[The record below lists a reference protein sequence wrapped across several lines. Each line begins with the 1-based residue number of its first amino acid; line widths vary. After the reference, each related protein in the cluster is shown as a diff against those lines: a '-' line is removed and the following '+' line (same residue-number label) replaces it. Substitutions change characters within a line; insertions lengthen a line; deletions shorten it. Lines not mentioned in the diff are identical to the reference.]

1 MDREAKI
8 IRTSVEAIIVNI
20 LLVVFKMFV
29 GFLSNSIAIILDAVN
44 NLTDALSSVIT
55 IIGTKLAGK
64 APDKEHPFGYG
75 RIEYMTSAIIG
86 AIIFFAGF
94 TALQE
99 SWEKIVNPTAAN
111 YTTVTIIIVAVGV
124 IVKFGFGRYVKR
136 IGENVN
142 SDSLIASGQDSVMDS
157 VLSFSTLIAA
167 FISIFFHISLE
178 GYLGVIIALFIIKAS
193 IDIIKDT
200 VDSMLGTRTDPEL
213 VKKIKEEVSAYEEV
227 HGVYDIVLHN
237 YGPNQSI
244 ATVHVEVDD
253 DMTAREIHGLTKQV
267 QGELYQKLGIVTT
280 LGIYASNNEDEESAA
295 IRGELEKIISEYPE
309 IIEMHGFYLEK
320 EKKFVSFD
328 LIFDLDCKDTVTIRE
343 EIKNRMAAKYPE
355 YAYFIILD
363 TDYTTSE
370 LIDN

>member
-142 SDSLIASGQDSVMDS
+142 SSGQDSVMDS

-213 VKKIKEEVSAYEEV
+213 VKKIKDEVSTYEEV

-280 LGIYASNNEDEESAA
+280 LGIYASNSEDEESAMRNLLLYA
-295 IRGELEKIISEYPE
+295 ANL
-309 IIEMHGFYLEK
+309 
-320 EKKFVSFD
+320 KKSSVNI
-328 LIFDLDCKDTVTIRE
+328 LKLLKCT
-343 EIKNRMAAKYPE
+343 A
-355 YAYFIILD
+355 FILKKRK
-363 TDYTTSE
+363 SS
-370 LIDN
+370 

>member
-213 VKKIKEEVSAYEEV
+213 VKKIKDEVSTYDEV

-267 QGELYQKLGIVTT
+267 QG
-280 LGIYASNNEDEESAA
+280 
-295 IRGELEKIISEYPE
+295 
-309 IIEMHGFYLEK
+309 
-320 EKKFVSFD
+320 SF
-328 LIFDLDCKDTVTIRE
+328 
-343 EIKNRMAAKYPE
+343 IKNWA
-355 YAYFIILD
+355 
-363 TDYTTSE
+363 
-370 LIDN
+370 

>member
-1 MDREAKI
+1 M
-8 IRTSVEAIIVNI
+8 
-20 LLVVFKMFV
+20 
-29 GFLSNSIAIILDAVN
+29 
-44 NLTDALSSVIT
+44 
-55 IIGTKLAGK
+55 
-64 APDKEHPFGYG
+64 
-75 RIEYMTSAIIG
+75 
-86 AIIFFAGF
+86 
-94 TALQE
+94 
-99 SWEKIVNPTAAN
+99 
-111 YTTVTIIIVAVGV
+111 
-124 IVKFGFGRYVKR
+124 
-136 IGENVN
+136 
-142 SDSLIASGQDSVMDS
+142 
-157 VLSFSTLIAA
+157 
-167 FISIFFHISLE
+167 
-178 GYLGVIIALFIIKAS
+178 
-193 IDIIKDT
+193 
-200 VDSMLGTRTDPEL
+200 
-213 VKKIKEEVSAYEEV
+213 

-253 DMTAREIHGLTKQV
+253 DMTAREIHGLTKQI

-280 LGIYASNNEDEESAA
+280 VGIYASNSDDEESAA